1 MTTVTEWSDAFD
13 TVVDSYR
20 RFKDFDKREMLDS
33 IEFNEYEKSVF
44 LTMAQSEVVVGLYTG
59 KNVYGEP
66 FETTE
71 EMRRYL
77 ESLVKTV
84 NPGRSLSGNPTGVSR
99 SSYFYDL
106 PDDIAYIVYEQASLL
121 DNALGCYDGSITNV
135 LPVTHDE
142 YNRIRRNPFRGATK
156 YKVLRLDSGKGKV
169 ELVSKY
175 LVSDYMIR
183 YLAKPEPIIL
193 ENLDEGLSIEG
204 EVTAQTC
211 QLNEMLHRPI
221 LNRAVQLALA
231 SKGIQ
236 VN

>member
-1 MTTVTEWSDAFD
+1 MTVNEFSNTFD
-13 TVVDSYR
+13 TIVDSYR

-33 IEFNEYEKSVF
+33 IEFDEYEKSVF
-44 LTMAQSEVVVGLYTG
+44 LTLAQSEVVIGLYTG
-59 KNVYGEP
+59 KNTYGEP

-71 EMRRYL
+71 ELRRYL
-77 ESLVKTV
+77 DSLVKTET
-84 NPGRSLSGNPTGVSR
+84 PDESLTGNPESVSAT
-99 SSYFYDL
+99 SVFYTL
-106 PDDIAYIVYEQASLL
+106 PNDIAFIVYEQVNLVDS
-121 DNALGCYDGSITNV
+121 NLGCYDGSITNV

-156 YKVLRLDSGKGKV
+156 YKVLRLDAGEGKV

-175 LVSDYMIR
+175 HINGYTIR

-193 ENLDEGLSIEG
+193 EKLEDGLEIESKH
-204 EVTAQTC
+204 TAQTC
-211 QLNEMLHRPI
+211 QLNDMLHRPI